1 MHLKLAAF
9 AAATLLVFTGC
20 GSDSSDETTSA
31 TRVEISAPLTS
42 ADSRLST
49 VNTNDSTTYGWNLLD
64 GTAEVDGAA
73 VQVEMLGNVNYVA
86 GSGEFFGFVTF
97 TFGDDSTLATRMQGE
112 AVAATDTSNASFSST
127 LTIIGGTGAY
137 TDATGDGTFTG
148 ERRDILGGP
157 VDATFV
163 LMVEFP
169 GG

>member
-1 MHLKLAAF
+1 MHLKLAAS

-31 TRVEISAPLTS
+31 TRVEISTTLTS
-42 ADSRLST
+42 ADRRLAT

-64 GTAEVDGAA
+64 GTAEVDGAG
-73 VQVEMLGNVNYVA
+73 VQVEVLANVNYVA
-86 GSGEFFGFVTF
+86 GNGEFFGFVTF
-97 TFGDDSTLATRMQGE
+97 TFDDNSTLATRMQGE
-112 AVAATDTSNASFSST
+112 AVAATDTSNASFTST

-148 ERRDILGGP
+148 ERRETVGGQ
-157 VDATFV
+157 VDVTFV
-163 LMVEFP
+163 LTVELP